1 MDSRWVR
8 GSRSR
13 PQELITRHVNA
24 RVGISLGD
32 GDGAVT
38 REKCSPGQSLRQA
51 GWTGRWLADRVIGP
65 GEQGGGC
72 RGQGEAVQVVVM
84 VM

>member
-1 MDSRWVR
+1 MGRGAGCRLQLMDSRWVR

-13 PQELITRHVNA
+13 PQELITRHVNT

-38 REKCSPGQSLRQA
+38 REKCSQGQSLRQA
-51 GWTGRWLADRVIGP
+51 GRTG
-65 GEQGGGC
+65 
-72 RGQGEAVQVVVM
+72 AVAG
-84 VM
+84 